1 MLFKIL
7 QWSPIG
13 FEGELGSVVR
23 PCPNH
28 TIRSSQNPDS
38 ELVPQTQMT
47 TMTIL
52 LHHDQTQMKTMAPTW
67 HGKGYHMTKG
77 LLDTSMIGLVQQLA
91 KRGS

>member
-1 MLFKIL
+1 MTKKTFVLSAVSDLNFFIPVDVIKIGLNAFKNL

-52 LHHDQTQMKTMAPTW
+52 FHQNQKKTMAPT
-67 HGKGYHMTKG
+67 
-77 LLDTSMIGLVQQLA
+77 
-91 KRGS
+91 